1 MTILP
6 TAIYRFNAVPI
17 KLPWLFFTELEQII
31 LKFIW
36 NHKRPRI
43 AKAILKKKKKAGGI
57 TCPDFKYC
65 KATVIQI
72 AWYWHKSRHVDQWI
86 RAGSPEISLHTH
98 SQSVFDK
105 IGKDL
110 QWSKGGLFSKWCWES
125 WTRMCAQSV
134 SLAAYKSIKLDT
146 ASHRTQK

>member
-1 MTILP
+1 MPRTIKMLIRGIEDDSVWKDITCFWLGRINIVKMTILP
-6 TAIYRFNAVPI
+6 KAICRFNAVPM

-72 AWYWHKSRHVDQWI
+72 AWYWHKSRHVDQ
-86 RAGSPEISLHTH
+86 
-98 SQSVFDK
+98 
-105 IGKDL
+105 
-110 QWSKGGLFSKWCWES
+110 
-125 WTRMCAQSV
+125 
-134 SLAAYKSIKLDT
+134 
-146 ASHRTQK
+146 